1 MKGGGD
7 LKRISLIQIIS
18 VLILAFAA
26 FGYFFAPNDPQH
38 IDLGVRLAPKNH
50 VYPLGADT
58 MGRCILSRLLYG
70 GKTTMWIVGMEFVL
84 VFLCGTGIGLF
95 LAGFAKRFILA
106 ESTLSALTAIPPLV
120 YLIVFMGAWGNSMA
134 TMIVAL
140 TLSLSLR
147 LIKLVKFRALEESK
161 RAYVLCA
168 YVSGEN
174 KALILV
180 KEILPNIFYEVLR
193 FLCLSSVEIIISI
206 SAFSIIGL
214 SMGAHVVDWGL
225 MISDA
230 RSMIITRP
238 DLILYP
244 VGAIVACSFAL
255 NSLARSL
262 EGG

>member
-1 MKGGGD
+1 M
-7 LKRISLIQIIS
+7 KRIALIRIAAI
-18 VLILAFAA
+18 LILAAAA
-26 FGYFFAPNDPQH
+26 FGYFFAPNDPLH
-38 IDLGVRLAPKNH
+38 IDLAARLSPKNQF
-50 VYPLGADT
+50 YPLGTDT

-70 GKTTMWIVGMEFVL
+70 GKITMCIVGIEFVL

-95 LAGFAKRFILA
+95 LAGFDKRFVLA
-106 ESTLSALTAIPPLV
+106 ESALNALTAIPPMV
-120 YLIVFMGAWGNSMA
+120 YLIVFMSAWGNSVV
-134 TMIVAL
+134 TMIAAL

-180 KEILPNIFYEVLR
+180 KEILPNLFYEVLR

-230 RSMIITRP
+230 RSVIITRP

-255 NSLARSL
+255 NSLAGSL
-262 EGG
+262 ERS

>member
-1 MKGGGD
+1 M
-7 LKRISLIQIIS
+7 KRIPCIQIIA
-18 VLILAFAA
+18 VLILAAVA
-26 FGYFFAPNDPQH
+26 LGWLFAPNDPLH
-38 IDLGVRLAPKNH
+38 VELGAKLSPGSRL
-50 VYPLGADT
+50 YPLGTDAL
-58 MGRCILSRLLYG
+58 GRCIMSRLLYG
-70 GKTTMWIVGMEFVL
+70 GKTTMFIVTVESVL
-84 VFLCGTGIGLF
+84 VFLCGTGLGLF
-95 LAGFAKRFILA
+95 LSGFDKRFILA
-106 ESTLSALTAIPPLV
+106 ESVLNALTAIPPLV
-120 YLIVFMGAWGNSMA
+120 YLIVFVSAWGNSML

-180 KEILPNIFYEVLR
+180 KEIFPNIFYEILR
-193 FLCLSSVEIIISI
+193 YLCLSSVEIIVSI
-206 SAFSIIGL
+206 SAFSVIGL
-214 SMGAHVVDWGL
+214 GMGAHVVDWGL

-230 RSMIITRP
+230 RSVIITRP

-262 EGG
+262 ERE